1 MKIALGSDHAG
12 YERKE
17 QIEEFLINAGR
28 EVEDFGTHSDE
39 SCDYP
44 DFSHR
49 VAEAVERGDYD
60 YGIVLCGSANG
71 TCMTANKHQ
80 GIRAALC
87 WNSEISR
94 LARAHNNAN
103 ILCVPARFVDE
114 ETAKSIT
121 QTFLST
127 EFDGGRHEKRVAK
140 IPAQKNAPMDQ

>member
-1 MKIALGSDHAG
+1 MKLAIGSDHAG
-12 YERKE
+12 FDMKE
-17 QIEEFLINAGR
+17 QLENFLKEGGH
-28 EVEDFGTHSDE
+28 EVEDFGTHSEE

-44 DFSHR
+44 DFSHP

-87 WNSEISR
+87 WTPEISR

-103 ILCVPARFVDE
+103 MLCIPARFVDP
-114 ETAKSIT
+114 ETAKAIT
-121 QTFLST
+121 DKFLET
-127 EFDGGRHEKRVAK
+127 EFEGGRHEKRVEK
-140 IPAQKNAPMDQ
+140 IALRKNVAHD